1 MLLSLLRIIIKY
13 IILINLMNI
22 EESLEFYNKYLKYE
36 KNLSHNTIIAYM
48 NDLLLLKDFF
58 TKNKVFDV
66 NDISLFV
73 FRNFLKFLD
82 KYQFGSRTILRKFS
96 SYINYFK
103 FLEKNSLISIQLSQ
117 AISLPKTEKRLY
129 SFLSESEIIN
139 LLDAIGE
146 NNNFEIRDR
155 AIFELFYSTG
165 ARISEIAGI
174 TLGKIDIVNNEIEV
188 FGKGRKSRIVYLNKV
203 ASDKL
208 ILYLNIRDSFLFD
221 SKNKTYKKNNY
232 LFLNKNG
239 GNLSSRFIRVLL
251 DKYLRKAQINKKISP
266 HGLRH
271 SFASH
276 MLQEGAGIRVVQEL
290 LGHENVSTTQ
300 IYTHLNLKK
309 LKKDYEKFHPRA
321 G

>member
-1 MLLSLLRIIIKY
+1 M
-13 IILINLMNI
+13 NL
-22 EESLEFYNKYLKYE
+22 EDSLEFYNKYLKYE
-36 KNLSHNTIIAYM
+36 KNLTPNTILAYR
-48 NDLLLLKDFF
+48 NDLLLMMDFF
-58 TKNKVFDV
+58 IKNKVCDV
-66 NDISLFV
+66 SEISLSV
-73 FRNFLKFLD
+73 FRSFLKFLD
-82 KYQFGSRTILRKFS
+82 KYQYSSRTLLRKFS

-103 FLEKNSLISIQLSQ
+103 FLEKNSLISVQLSQ
-117 AISLPKTEKRLY
+117 AISLPKTEKRFY
-129 SFLSESEIIN
+129 SFLSETEIKD
-139 LLDAIGE
+139 LLVAIGE
-146 NNNFEIRDR
+146 SNNFEIRDS

-165 ARISEIAGI
+165 ARISEITGI
-174 TLGKIDIVNNEIEV
+174 TLGKIDIINNEIEV
-188 FGKGRKSRIVYLNKV
+188 FGKGRKSRTVYLNRV

-208 ILYLNIRDSFLFD
+208 NLYLNIRNSFLFD

-239 GNLSSRFIRVLL
+239 GTLSSRFIRVLL
-251 DKYLRKAQINKKISP
+251 DKYLKKAQINKKISP

-276 MLQEGAGIRVVQEL
+276 LLQEGAGIRVVQEL

>member
-1 MLLSLLRIIIKY
+1 M
-13 IILINLMNI
+13 NL
-22 EESLEFYNKYLKYE
+22 EDSLEFYNKYLKYE
-36 KNLSHNTIIAYM
+36 KNLTPNTILAYR
-48 NDLLLLKDFF
+48 NDLLLMMDFF
-58 TKNKVFDV
+58 IKNKVCDV
-66 NDISLFV
+66 SEISLLV
-73 FRNFLKFLD
+73 FRSFLKFLD
-82 KYQFGSRTILRKFS
+82 KYQYSSRTLLRKFS

-103 FLEKNSLISIQLSQ
+103 FLEKNSLISVQLSQ
-117 AISLPKTEKRLY
+117 AISLPKTEKRFY
-129 SFLSESEIIN
+129 SFLSETEIKD
-139 LLDAIGE
+139 LLVAIGE
-146 NNNFEIRDR
+146 SNNFEIRDS

-165 ARISEIAGI
+165 ARISEITGI
-174 TLGKIDIVNNEIEV
+174 TLGKIDIINNEIEV
-188 FGKGRKSRIVYLNKV
+188 FGKGRKSRTVYLNRV

-208 ILYLNIRDSFLFD
+208 NLYLNIRNSFLFD

-239 GNLSSRFIRVLL
+239 RTLSSRFIRVLL
-251 DKYLRKAQINKKISP
+251 DKYLKKAQINKKISP

-276 MLQEGAGIRVVQEL
+276 LLQEGAGIRVVQEL

>member
-1 MLLSLLRIIIKY
+1 M
-13 IILINLMNI
+13 NL
-22 EESLEFYNKYLKYE
+22 EDSLEFYNKYLKYE
-36 KNLSHNTIIAYM
+36 KNLTPNTIIAYR
-48 NDLLLLKDFF
+48 NDLLLMMDFF
-58 TKNKVFDV
+58 IKNKIQDV
-66 NDISLFV
+66 SEISLLV

-82 KYQFGSRTILRKFS
+82 KYQYGNRTLVRKFS

-103 FLEKNSLISIQLSQ
+103 FLEKNSLINIQLSQ
-117 AISLPKTEKRLY
+117 AITPPRTEKRFY
-129 SFLSESEIIN
+129 SFLSESEIN
-139 LLDAIGE
+139 DLLKVIGE
-146 NNNFEIRDR
+146 SNNFEIRDR

-174 TLGKIDIVNNEIEV
+174 TLEKIDVKNNEIEV
-188 FGKGRKSRIVYLNKV
+188 FGKGRKTRLVYLNRV

-208 ILYLNIRDSFLFD
+208 NLYLNIRNSFLFD
-221 SKNKTYKKNNY
+221 NKNKTYKKNNS

-239 GNLSSRFIRVLL
+239 GNLSSRFIRILL
-251 DKYLRKAQINKKISP
+251 DNYLKKAQINKKISP

-276 MLQEGAGIRVVQEL
+276 LLQEGASIRVVQEL

>member
-1 MLLSLLRIIIKY
+1 M
-13 IILINLMNI
+13 NL
-22 EESLEFYNKYLKYE
+22 EESLELYNKYLKYE
-36 KNLSHNTIIAYM
+36 RNLTPNTILSYR
-48 NDLLLLKDFF
+48 NDLLLMIDFF
-58 TKNKVFDV
+58 KKTKVCDV
-66 NDISLFV
+66 SEITLSV
-73 FRNFLKFLD
+73 FRDFLKFLD
-82 KYQFGSRTILRKFS
+82 KYQYCGRTLLRKFS

-117 AISLPKTEKRLY
+117 VISPPKTEKRFYNL
-129 SFLSESEIIN
+129 LSESEIKD
-139 LLDAIGE
+139 LLCVIGE
-146 NNNFEIRDR
+146 SNNLEIRDR

-165 ARISEIAGI
+165 ARISEVAGI
-174 TLGKIDIVNNEIEV
+174 TLNKINIINNEIEV
-188 FGKGRKSRIVYLNKV
+188 FGKGRKSRIVYLNRI
-203 ASDKL
+203 AADKL
-208 ILYLNIRDSFLFD
+208 NGYLNIRSSFLFD
-221 SKNKTYKKNNY
+221 NKNKTYKKNNF

-239 GNLSSRFIRVLL
+239 GNLSERYIRVLL
-251 DKYLRKAQINKKISP
+251 DKYLKKAKINKKISP

-276 MLQEGAGIRVVQEL
+276 LLEEGAGIRVIQEL

>member
-1 MLLSLLRIIIKY
+1 M
-13 IILINLMNI
+13 NL
-22 EESLEFYNKYLKYE
+22 EDSLEFYNKYLKYE
-36 KNLSHNTIIAYM
+36 KNLTPNTILAYR
-48 NDLLLLKDFF
+48 NDLLLMMDFF
-58 TKNKVFDV
+58 IKNKVCDV
-66 NDISLFV
+66 SEISLLV
-73 FRNFLKFLD
+73 FRSFLKFLD
-82 KYQFGSRTILRKFS
+82 KYQYSSRTLLRKFS

-103 FLEKNSLISIQLSQ
+103 FLEKNSLISVQLSQ
-117 AISLPKTEKRLY
+117 AISLPKTEKRFY
-129 SFLSESEIIN
+129 SFLSETEIKD
-139 LLDAIGE
+139 LLVAIGE
-146 NNNFEIRDR
+146 SNNFEIRDS

-165 ARISEIAGI
+165 ARISEITGI
-174 TLGKIDIVNNEIEV
+174 TLGKIDIINNEIEV
-188 FGKGRKSRIVYLNKV
+188 FGKGRKARTVYLNRV

-208 ILYLNIRDSFLFD
+208 NLYLNIRNSFLFD

-239 GNLSSRFIRVLL
+239 GTLSSRFIRVLL
-251 DKYLRKAQINKKISP
+251 DKYLKKAQINKKISP

-276 MLQEGAGIRVVQEL
+276 LLQEGAGIRVVQEL

>member
-1 MLLSLLRIIIKY
+1 M
-13 IILINLMNI
+13 NL
-22 EESLEFYNKYLKYE
+22 EDSLEFYNKYLKYE
-36 KNLSHNTIIAYM
+36 KNLTPNTILAYR
-48 NDLLLLKDFF
+48 NDLLLMMDFF
-58 TKNKVFDV
+58 IKNKVCDV
-66 NDISLFV
+66 SEISLLV
-73 FRNFLKFLD
+73 FRSFLKFLD
-82 KYQFGSRTILRKFS
+82 KYQYSSRTLLRKFS

-103 FLEKNSLISIQLSQ
+103 FLEKNSLISVQLSQ
-117 AISLPKTEKRLY
+117 AISLPKTEKRFY
-129 SFLSESEIIN
+129 SFLSETEIKD
-139 LLDAIGE
+139 LLVAIGE
-146 NNNFEIRDR
+146 SNNFEIRDS

-165 ARISEIAGI
+165 ARISEITGI
-174 TLGKIDIVNNEIEV
+174 TLGKIDIINNEIEV
-188 FGKGRKSRIVYLNKV
+188 FGKGRKSRTVYLNRV

-208 ILYLNIRDSFLFD
+208 NLYLNIRNSFLFD

-239 GNLSSRFIRVLL
+239 GTLSSRFIRVLL
-251 DKYLRKAQINKKISP
+251 DKYLKKAQINKKISP

-276 MLQEGAGIRVVQEL
+276 LLQEGAGIRVVQEL